1 MHEALSIE
9 HSLAEDFTLFREGLD
24 RKNDVEVFTSYLGD
38 LEEGVTYSL
47 TNKLEEILSI
57 AGIGKGLV
65 RKMFSIVIEGLQ
77 NIRLHGEFDDEGQK
91 LASFIL
97 WKEQDN
103 FHMRFTNLLDQ
114 GDKERI
120 RSMIKSINSK
130 DKQELKHYYLQ
141 VMNNGMM
148 SKAGGAGLGLITMG
162 MKSQNPI
169 ELELRDVALDL
180 SIMVVSIKML

>member
-1 MHEALSIE
+1 MQEALSIE
-9 HSLAEDFTLFREGLD
+9 HSISDDFEAFRATLD
-24 RKNDVEVFTSYLGD
+24 RTKNVEVYTSYLGD

-57 AGIGKGLV
+57 AGITKGMV

-97 WKEQDN
+97 WKEQEN
-103 FHMRFTNLLDQ
+103 FHMRFSNLLDQ

-120 RSMIKSINSK
+120 RTMIESINSK
-130 DKQELKHYYLQ
+130 DKSELKHYYLQ
-141 VMNNGMM
+141 VMNNGVM

-162 MKSQNPI
+162 LKSQNPI
-169 ELELRDVALDL
+169 DLEFKDIAMDL